1 MGKPRKK
8 RKNLKKIKFS
18 AEDMHE
24 LTSPGT
30 RHGVRPFI
38 KGLVGMPPAMAL
50 DAITNAAYGTDQMAR
65 VYADAAKT
73 TGENVVSGVRD
84 IGSLIKDRDRRRRN
98 MKDVGSELKKIIGR
112 QQGGRIPNMNQ
123 QQYPMQPM
131 AEAIAQQGRYGDSMM
146 VHMNPIEVE
155 GLASLMPNG
164 QMPINPMTGQPEA
177 FAFLI
182 PMLSSMFA
190 PAAFTALGGGATT
203 GLAGLMT
210 TIGANSAL
218 ASGIGS
224 GLATTALTGDV
235 KKGLASGLTSFGI
248 GSAMGAAADAT
259 SDAAQTALTG
269 LDTAD
274 EAVKVAQQGL
284 SGAES
289 VVAEVGGLP
298 EATAMAGLR
307 GTPEQIAAQKQLIE
321 AKNQLASKELFRDA
335 AQDKLTGIRSDY
347 TMGERLSAPFSREG
361 ASAGFKQFMSP
372 EGFIPT
378 AVGASYGAEL
388 EFQDA
393 MDAEG
398 RRLEEERA
406 ADEQASRDIMEQSF
420 AQIRQDYP
428 EMSNQYN
435 PYVYSQGG
443 IVSVNPAQYAKT
455 LKGLSDVAGP
465 IDMNAGGVLR
475 MDSGGPASIYAS
487 SPSGAGKGS
496 VGGATGGRGSP
507 AARNRQAKIRGTD
520 LVAPAEGYRPGFD
533 PEHRFFQNLEK
544 VQTDANQQ
552 SSAANASAFD
562 SLPFSLE
569 DGIPQFSENPF
580 MNAVVGEA
588 MSGLSPQFLGME
600 GIDPKEFMTLQ
611 RRSEGGGRQGLAAKK
626 RLRSLR
632 KKQAEE
638 FEKAAQYETDIAD
651 MAFSDQ
657 TNDFQGRVQ
666 EQQSSAMENPYLSG
680 FNPRF
685 RGYIGMQEGGIT
697 DIPVPQGF
705 DESIEQDSIKL
716 IEQTEMAIRGRLSPE
731 EAEIIINRFID
742 EYGAEAFNSLR
753 DQILQE
759 IVPDSQTQG
768 LIEGQGGGM
777 DDQIQGMIG
786 DQQRVAVSPGEFI
799 VPADVVSGL
808 GDGDTDAGADELD
821 AMMDRVRVERT
832 GTTEQPPRLSAGGLL
847 PA

>member
-1 MGKPRKK
+1 
-8 RKNLKKIKFS
+8 
-18 AEDMHE
+18 
-24 LTSPGT
+24 
-30 RHGVRPFI
+30 
-38 KGLVGMPPAMAL
+38 
-50 DAITNAAYGTDQMAR
+50 
-65 VYADAAKT
+65 
-73 TGENVVSGVRD
+73 
-84 IGSLIKDRDRRRRN
+84 
-98 MKDVGSELKKIIGR
+98 
-112 QQGGRIPNMNQ
+112 MNQ

-269 LDTAD
+269 LDTAE
-274 EAVKVAQQGL
+274 EAVKVAQKGL

-298 EATAMAGLR
+298 EPTAMAGLR
-307 GTPEQIAAQKQLIE
+307 GTPEQIAAQKQLVE

-347 TMGERLSAPFSREG
+347 TIGDRISAPFSRKG

-420 AQIRQDYP
+420 AQVRQDYP

-465 IDMNAGGVLR
+465 IDMNAGGVVN
-475 MDSGGPASIYAS
+475 MVEGGPASIIYNT

-507 AARNRQAKIRGTD
+507 AARNRQAKIRGTT
-520 LVAPAEGYRPGFD
+520 LVAPEAGYRPGFD
-533 PEHRFFQNLEK
+533 AEHRFFQNIAKKE
-544 VQTDANQQ
+544 DPP
-552 SSAANASAFD
+552 ASTPTPVVPPD
-562 SLPFSLE
+562 YDLPYFPE
-569 DGIPQFSENPF
+569 DGTPKFSADPF
-580 MNAVVGEA
+580 MNAVVGDA

-611 RRSEGGGRQGLAAKK
+611 KRAEGLGRQGLAAKK
-626 RLRSLR
+626 KLRGLR
-632 KKQAEE
+632 EKQAEE
-638 FEKAAQYETDIAD
+638 FEKAAQYEIDIAD

-657 TNDFQGRVQ
+657 TDDFQGRVQ

-685 RGYIGMQEGGIT
+685 RGSIGMQEGGIT

-705 DESIEQDSIKL
+705 DESIEQDSIEL

-753 DQILQE
+753 NQILQE

>member
-1 MGKPRKK
+1 MPNKK
-8 RKNLKKIKFS
+8 RKPTNPKKIKFS

-30 RHGVRPFI
+30 RHGVGPFI
-38 KGLVGMPPAMAL
+38 KGLVGGPPAFAL
-50 DAITNAAYGTDQMAR
+50 DLMTNAAYGADQMAR
-65 VYADAAKT
+65 GYADAAKV
-73 TGENVVSGVRD
+73 TGKNVVSGVRD
-84 IGSLIKDRDRRRRN
+84 IGSLIKDRERRRRN

-146 VHMNPIEVE
+146 VHMNPVEVE

-177 FAFLI
+177 FAFLL
-182 PMLSSMFA
+182 PMLSSVFA

-248 GSAMGAAADAT
+248 GSAMGAAADVT
-259 SDAAQTALTG
+259 SDAAKTAMTG
-269 LDTAD
+269 LDTAE
-274 EAVKVAQQGL
+274 EAVKVAQKGL

-289 VVAEVGGLP
+289 VVAEAGGLP
-298 EATAMAGLR
+298 QATAMAGFR
-307 GTPEQIAAQKQLIE
+307 GTPQQIAAQKQLVE

-347 TMGERLSAPFSREG
+347 TIGDRISAPFSREG
-361 ASAGFKQFMSP
+361 ASAGFKKFMSP
-372 EGFIPT
+372 ESLIPT

-393 MDAEG
+393 MEAEG

-406 ADEQASRDIMEQSF
+406 AEEREATDLMEQSF
-420 AQIRQDYP
+420 AAIREDYP
-428 EMSNQYN
+428 EMRNEYN
-435 PYVYSQGG
+435 PYSYSQGG
-443 IVSVNPAQYAKT
+443 IVSVNPNQYSKM
-455 LKGLSDVAGP
+455 LQGLSDLGM
-465 IDMNAGGVLR
+465 DTSQMGGKGVVG
-475 MDSGGPASIYAS
+475 MDSGGVTSTYAS
-487 SPSGAGKGS
+487 SPSGAAKGG
-496 VGGATGGRGSP
+496 VGGSTGSP
-507 AARNRQAKIRGTD
+507 QARNRQRDIRGRD
-520 LVAPAEGYRPGFD
+520 LVAPPEGYRPGFD

-544 VQTDANQQ
+544 AGTDPDPATP
-552 SSAANASAFD
+552 SPPEYD
-562 SLPFSLE
+562 LPYFPE
-569 DGIPQFSENPF
+569 DGIPKFSENPF

-588 MSGLSPQFLGME
+588 MSGLTPQFLGAE
-600 GIDPKEFMTLQ
+600 GVDPKEFMRLQ
-611 RRSEGGGRQGLAAKK
+611 RRAEGFGKQGLAAKK
-626 RLRSLR
+626 KLRGLR
-632 KKQAEE
+632 EKQAEE
-638 FEKAAQYETDIAD
+638 FKKAAAFETEISDIAL
-651 MAFSDQ
+651 SDEPD
-657 TNDFQGRVQ
+657 NFKGRVQ
-666 EQQSSAMENPYLSG
+666 EQQSSVMENPYLS
-680 FNPRF
+680 RF
-685 RGYIGMQEGGIT
+685 DPSMYKNEMFMQEGGIT
-697 DIPVPQGF
+697 DIPVPRGF

-742 EYGAEAFNSLR
+742 EYGAEAFNSFR

-821 AMMDRVRVERT
+821 AMMSRVRVERT

>member
-1 MGKPRKK
+1 
-8 RKNLKKIKFS
+8 
-18 AEDMHE
+18 
-24 LTSPGT
+24 
-30 RHGVRPFI
+30 
-38 KGLVGMPPAMAL
+38 
-50 DAITNAAYGTDQMAR
+50 
-65 VYADAAKT
+65 
-73 TGENVVSGVRD
+73 
-84 IGSLIKDRDRRRRN
+84 
-98 MKDVGSELKKIIGR
+98 
-112 QQGGRIPNMNQ
+112 MNQ

-259 SDAAQTALTG
+259 SDAAQQALQTVEAGEKGVTEATKGLIDAGAEVASLGPAPAPSLTDLTG
-269 LDTAD
+269 TTETIAGGLTRLSPEQLAAQQQAALAQSKLDAARSSLDTSR
-274 EAVKVAQQGL
+274 EALKGV
-284 SGAES
+284 
-289 VVAEVGGLP
+289 
-298 EATAMAGLR
+298 
-307 GTPEQIAAQKQLIE
+307 
-321 AKNQLASKELFRDA
+321 
-335 AQDKLTGIRSDY
+335 RSDY

-406 ADEQASRDIMEQSF
+406 ADEQASRDLMERSF
-420 AQIRQDYP
+420 EQIRQDYP
-428 EMSNQYN
+428 EMDNQYN
-435 PYVYSQGG
+435 PYAYAQGG
-443 IVSVNPAQYAKT
+443 IVSVDPTQYAQT
-455 LKGLSDVAGP
+455 LQGLSDVAGP
-465 IDMNAGGVLR
+465 IDMNAGGVVN
-475 MDSGGPASIYAS
+475 MVEGGPASIIYNT

-507 AARNRQAKIRGTD
+507 AARNRQAKIRGTT
-520 LVAPAEGYRPGFD
+520 LVAPEAGYRPGFD
-533 PEHRFFQNLEK
+533 AEHRFFQNIAKKE
-544 VQTDANQQ
+544 DPP
-552 SSAANASAFD
+552 ASTPTPVVPPEFD
-562 SLPFSLE
+562 VPYFPE
-569 DGIPQFSENPF
+569 DGTPRFAADPF
-580 MNAVVGEA
+580 MNAVVGDA

-600 GIDPKEFMTLQ
+600 GLEPSEFMDLQ
-611 RRSEGGGRQGLAAKK
+611 KSAEGLGRKGVRA
-626 RLRSLR
+626 R
-632 KKQAEE
+632 KKLRDLQDKQSEEIKKAAE
-638 FEKAAQYETDIAD
+638 FESEMAGITAIGREDDFKGGVALDEPVRIQRQETEVTAPAAMMDDA
-651 MAFSDQ
+651 
-657 TNDFQGRVQ
+657 
-666 EQQSSAMENPYLSG
+666 YLSG
-680 FNPRF
+680 FNPRTVADF
-685 RGYIGMQEGGIT
+685 SNFQPRFTGSIGMQEGGIT
-697 DIPVPQGF
+697 EVAAQ
-705 DESIEQDSIKL
+705 EQMVDQPAQDDAQLGSL
-716 IEQTEMAIRGRLSPE
+716 IEQTAMAVLGQVSEE

-742 EYGAEAFNSLR
+742 EFGQEAFEMLR
-753 DQILQE
+753 TQVLQGV
-759 IVPDSQTQG
+759 VPNAQTEG
-768 LIEGQGGGM
+768 LVDGPGGGM
-777 DDQIQGMIG
+777 DDQVQGMIG

-832 GTTEQPPRLSAGGLL
+832 GTLEQPPRLSAGGLL